1 MLGVVTSGE
10 LEERMAQVS
19 HATYLVQAVR
29 DQNKRLSE
37 ITPPP
42 EQDFDVTEERMRDLA
57 VAEEWLEAVL
67 AGGSLQELSDQPGH
81 LPTPHDRERAE
92 NAVKE
97 LTRLGL
103 LS

>member
-1 MLGVVTSGE
+1 MLGVVTSDE

-29 DQNKRLSE
+29 DQNKRLPE
-37 ITPPP
+37 ITTPP
-42 EQDFDVTEERMRDLA
+42 ELDFEETEERLRDLA
-57 VAEEWLEAVL
+57 VTEEWLVAVL
-67 AGGSLQELSDQPGH
+67 AGGSLEDHSDQPGH
-81 LPTPHDRERAE
+81 LPTPHDRERAK

>member
-1 MLGVVTSGE
+1 VTPEE

-42 EQDFDVTEERMRDLA
+42 EQEFEATEERMRDLA